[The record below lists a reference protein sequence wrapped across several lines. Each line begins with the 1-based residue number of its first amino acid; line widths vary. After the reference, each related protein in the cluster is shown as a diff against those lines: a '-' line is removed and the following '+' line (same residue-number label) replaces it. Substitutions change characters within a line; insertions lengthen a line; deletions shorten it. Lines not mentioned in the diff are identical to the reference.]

1 MAVIS
6 SNYEAGNQAEKK
18 KKSSRNPTA
27 LIPLAEQKEE
37 EPSEGNSREANE
49 CCTRP
54 VGGCSVT
61 PGVGGAAL
69 CHHWLLYFRFLRGLP
84 LAHNEAFLL
93 EAPRGHQQKVRQGLG
108 LS

>member
-49 CCTRP
+49 C
-54 VGGCSVT
+54 
-61 PGVGGAAL
+61 
-69 CHHWLLYFRFLRGLP
+69 
-84 LAHNEAFLL
+84 
-93 EAPRGHQQKVRQGLG
+93 
-108 LS
+108 